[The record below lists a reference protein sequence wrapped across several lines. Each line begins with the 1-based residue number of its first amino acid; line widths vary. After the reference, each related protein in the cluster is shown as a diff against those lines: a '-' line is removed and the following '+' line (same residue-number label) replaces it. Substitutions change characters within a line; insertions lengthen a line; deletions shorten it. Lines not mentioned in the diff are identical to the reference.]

1 MSKKRKHYK
10 TIGKLAGKRVQPMF
24 AEARQGDVR
33 HSRAC
38 LVRAQ
43 RDLGYEPSV
52 SLEEGLRRRVA
63 ACRADPVQAP
73 CAAGQQAA
81 LAG

>member
-38 LVRAQ
+38 LMRAQ

-52 SLEEGLRRRVA
+52 SLEEGLRRTLTAWWVDHPR
-63 ACRADPVQAP
+63 AP